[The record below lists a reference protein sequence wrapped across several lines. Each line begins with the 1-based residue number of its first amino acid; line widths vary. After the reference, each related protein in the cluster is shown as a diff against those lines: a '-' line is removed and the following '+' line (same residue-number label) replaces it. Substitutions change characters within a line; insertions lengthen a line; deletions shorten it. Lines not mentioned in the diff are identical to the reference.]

1 MKKENGIT
9 LIALV
14 ITIIVLLI
22 LAGVTIATLTGDNGL
37 LQKAQ
42 TAKETNEEATALEK
56 IKVEVAGSYGLDG
69 KINKE
74 NLNKN
79 LSKISGLTYKQQA
92 IDLNDLST
100 IISTLPATVKLNNY
114 TFSISEEGD
123 VNIIQWIYDNG
134 SYINAKT
141 GQIINVGDTVK
152 YETIL
157 NENAVDSAKLNTLKN
172 HLQDYSGDSTSSD
185 NASIDRDTLTWKVL
199 DVKDGKIRLISLE
212 TTTKTISLKGIDGYN
227 NAVYLLDEACRTL
240 YGSNKGTSQNLKIED
255 IEEKINKTNFDYKQ
269 YINTGVTPNIKYG
282 ETREF
287 TSNLQYPNIYPS
299 EVGCKGIDGNSGE
312 DNNIGT
318 IEVSSQTS
326 RISGATTASSRLKVT
341 QTSWYKS
348 MEEADFIDLK
358 YYNLFIKNGSMYP
371 TYWLSSRCV
380 DCVNSYV
387 NFFFFFQYY
396 GIRLLSYDG
405 KTQGYARAFRPVI
418 TLNFDVQ
425 LEPDGTNTW
434 KIVE

>member
-22 LAGVTIATLTGDNGL
+22 LAGVT
-37 LQKAQ
+37 

-172 HLQDYSGDSTSSD
+172 HLRDYSGDSTS
-185 NASIDRDTLTWKVL
+185 
-199 DVKDGKIRLISLE
+199 
-212 TTTKTISLKGIDGYN
+212 
-227 NAVYLLDEACRTL
+227 
-240 YGSNKGTSQNLKIED
+240 
-255 IEEKINKTNFDYKQ
+255 
-269 YINTGVTPNIKYG
+269 
-282 ETREF
+282 
-287 TSNLQYPNIYPS
+287 
-299 EVGCKGIDGNSGE
+299 
-312 DNNIGT
+312 
-318 IEVSSQTS
+318 
-326 RISGATTASSRLKVT
+326 
-341 QTSWYKS
+341 
-348 MEEADFIDLK
+348 
-358 YYNLFIKNGSMYP
+358 
-371 TYWLSSRCV
+371 
-380 DCVNSYV
+380 
-387 NFFFFFQYY
+387 
-396 GIRLLSYDG
+396 
-405 KTQGYARAFRPVI
+405 
-418 TLNFDVQ
+418 
-425 LEPDGTNTW
+425 
-434 KIVE
+434 